1 MRPGAYLDAGAIA
14 VITAALLAWKAPLA
28 GFSLGLS
35 EVELRSAILLG
46 ILAVV
51 IYPALPPGTV
61 DPWGVVEPRTAWV
74 TVILIAGI
82 GFVNYVLWKL
92 YGARGIELT
101 GFLGGLVNSSVA
113 VSALAQRVR
122 DTQGQ
127 MLEVAYRGMVL
138 AITAMLLRNT
148 VLLALLAPVAL
159 AAAAVPL
166 LLMLV
171 ASLGLAFLHPQF
183 RTSTPPADAPTCA

>member
-1 MRPGAYLDAGAIA
+1 
-14 VITAALLAWKAPLA
+14 VITAALLAWKEPLA

-51 IYPALPPGTV
+51 IYPALPPGTI

-92 YGARGIELT
+92 YGARG
-101 GFLGGLVNSSVA
+101 SK
-113 VSALAQRVR
+113 
-122 DTQGQ
+122 
-127 MLEVAYRGMVL
+127 
-138 AITAMLLRNT
+138 
-148 VLLALLAPVAL
+148 
-159 AAAAVPL
+159 
-166 LLMLV
+166 
-171 ASLGLAFLHPQF
+171 
-183 RTSTPPADAPTCA
+183 